1 MSRDQASDDIFRSP
15 KRMLLWQDSL
25 FITFMDVFEKI
36 CSSAHSSSPVCL
48 SLLFREVSLTPFVA
62 IALPMGMSGDKIFS
76 LSPSAQDILATLA
89 SAERLFWA
97 DLAVIARRGEVS
109 RMRDAAV
116 SLAMIRALQSSLGKA
131 GKAGPVLAASLLG
144 KLFIV
149 ACELVT

>member
-1 MSRDQASDDIFRSP
+1 MARLTLHNVYGRFRADMFLSSLVESSMFVSATSRCF
-15 KRMLLWQDSL
+15 
-25 FITFMDVFEKI
+25 
-36 CSSAHSSSPVCL
+36 
-48 SLLFREVSLTPFVA
+48 LTVHVA

-97 DLAVIARRGEVS
+97 DLALIARRGKVS

-116 SLAMIRALQSSLGKA
+116 SLAMIRALQSSLGKT

-149 ACELVT
+149 AHERVFNLNASRRIYGDHTAP